1 MQFTTSSRRRP
12 PDNHVPMINVVFLL
26 LVFFLMTAQI
36 APPTPI
42 DVTPPTATADDPA
55 DGTFTL
61 YLGKD
66 GLLAYVN
73 ALGTDEALARLQ
85 AAKEALCTV
94 ERCKE
99 ETVSHTLVL
108 RADAAAPG
116 AALAKL
122 MPRIAQIGF
131 ARIQLV
137 TVQE

>member
-1 MQFTTSSRRRP
+1 MQFATFSRRRP
-12 PDNHVPMINVVFLL
+12 PDSHVPMINVVFLL

-42 DVTPPTATADDPA
+42 DVTPPTATAEDLT

-66 GLLAYVN
+66 GQLAYVN
-73 ALGTDEALARLQ
+73 ALGADAALAQLQ
-85 AAKEALCTV
+85 AAKEALCLT
-94 ERCKE
+94 ERCTE
-99 ETVSHTLVL
+99 ETTPHTLVL

-116 AALAKL
+116 TALAKL

-131 ARIQLV
+131 AQIQLV
-137 TVQE
+137 TALE